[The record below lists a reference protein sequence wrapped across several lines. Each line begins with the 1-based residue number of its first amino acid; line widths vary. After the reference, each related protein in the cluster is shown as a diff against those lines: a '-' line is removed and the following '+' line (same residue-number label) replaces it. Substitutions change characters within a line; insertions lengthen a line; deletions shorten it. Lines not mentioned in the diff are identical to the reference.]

1 MPPLHPWRI
10 TAASYRND
18 TSWRAINFAPRN
30 IPVRSESADADE
42 GRGTRR
48 DEKREREKKRRCTPR
63 CLIVTIALAA
73 TRRGSGGRGEGG
85 GARCI
90 YTVYPHYSRSFAK
103 RQAAREGRA
112 LLGALARWHTI
123 PHAFFSPPNPPPN
136 ESVVRPAPYGTPPPP
151 PAAADLSHRWR
162 YGRIRLG
169 ATGIAR
175 FVSPTIT
182 RPNKLRAASRAP
194 LLPSLRCSPPSP
206 DPPVS
211 LIPDYEFAAWLSAPV
226 VPVPRIRNFAEWM
239 NPDER
244 CAESQSRAR
253 VIQPVESFWRERD
266 ASGEAARD
274 ARQRWGSSRIMIE
287 RESAGKLLVE
297 TKREDSEGRIYTYA
311 SSAFPSSNRL

>member
-30 IPVRSESADADE
+30 IPVRSESADADK

-123 PHAFFSPPNPPPN
+123 PHAFFSPPNPPQRKR
-136 ESVVRPAPYGTPPPP
+136 RP
-151 PAAADLSHRWR
+151 
-162 YGRIRLG
+162 
-169 ATGIAR
+169 
-175 FVSPTIT
+175 
-182 RPNKLRAASRAP
+182 SRALRYSSASP
-194 LLPSLRCSPPSP
+194 CRRWSLPSLTIRTDTTRCHRHCSFRLA
-206 DPPVS
+206 D
-211 LIPDYEFAAWLSAPV
+211 DYAP
-226 VPVPRIRNFAEWM
+226 
-239 NPDER
+239 
-244 CAESQSRAR
+244 
-253 VIQPVESFWRERD
+253 
-266 ASGEAARD
+266 
-274 ARQRWGSSRIMIE
+274 
-287 RESAGKLLVE
+287 
-297 TKREDSEGRIYTYA
+297 
-311 SSAFPSSNRL
+311 